1 LRRFA
6 LALIASQ
13 KRSLSTAAIIA
24 ISASGAFAAQAP
36 ATDCHGSLPETFVR
50 EAALKIV
57 GDLRNELSQ
66 GKELSP
72 GVGRIFLDRLHSV
85 LKKRLDEIWITIPLG
100 QRRNIQYWGPPR
112 FLEEYNEEPQ
122 ALICFPELAAL
133 VKEQRQIIAVAEAA
147 KQAAEQKAQAE
158 RAAEN
163 AKPHNRLYIAYQ
175 RWVYIQ
181 FCNEV
186 RQGYLVTY
194 VNDIERERARVAV
207 KAIEKAALAEQ
218 ADLDTD
224 AIWTLARK
232 AMVGKHAYQEQCRV
246 ELEAL
251 LRNSPVP
258 TYDIR
263 KP

>member
-85 LKKRLDEIWITIPLG
+85 LKKRL
-100 QRRNIQYWGPPR
+100 
-112 FLEEYNEEPQ
+112 
-122 ALICFPELAAL
+122 
-133 VKEQRQIIAVAEAA
+133 
-147 KQAAEQKAQAE
+147 
-158 RAAEN
+158 
-163 AKPHNRLYIAYQ
+163 
-175 RWVYIQ
+175 VYIQ